1 MKSRDSNLFLKDYIE
16 IAWILS
22 NLVLLSAAEIY
33 LKLLNLSQ
41 PKKKLLLISGMI
53 HETRIK

>member
-22 NLVLLSAAEIY
+22 NFVLLSVAEIY
-33 LKLLNLSQ
+33 LK
-41 PKKKLLLISGMI
+41 
-53 HETRIK
+53 